1 MPNGH
6 RSYRWVI
13 ELMLILIFLTQSIL
27 WLAPAPLLVPLVRSL
42 KIDFGSAGLLISVG
56 ALCTSVFSL
65 IGATISERYGAL
77 RTVVCGSW
85 IAAIAQILSGYA
97 SSFGALLACRVVL
110 GIGGGLLIA
119 PPGTLVMEWFRENE
133 WPYVNMV
140 NSLCSYAG
148 LIAVFT
154 MTVPLFVIAGSS
166 WQRVFLWYGI
176 GAATIALGWSILGRE
191 AARPDQLS
199 PPASIT
205 KALSTLKEV
214 VRIGEVRLA
223 VTAVFAL
230 MWVFQFYTAF
240 LPQYFHES
248 RGMSLAEAS
257 AMTAILP
264 LAGIIGSLA
273 GGIGTATLGLRKP
286 FTWPLATCT
295 LLGTAGTILA
305 PKASL
310 IAGSMLLIG
319 LGISGPSAPIVTLFM
334 ELSWMTPVKAGAC
347 LAVIWSAANA
357 AAFLSPIV
365 GGLIASH
372 TGLRTVML
380 GFGGV
385 QIVAL
390 AAMYHLP
397 ETGPG
402 RRVSEPAPDTEDRTA
417 RSAGDRSI
425 SLGRNN
431 YSLNESQLGPQRL
444 VRSWFMT
451 NSRAERRPETAFQR
465 VKVAFRYG
473 RVKA

>member
-6 RSYRWVI
+6 RAYRWII
-13 ELMLILIFLTQSIL
+13 ELMLILIFLTESML
-27 WLAPAPLLVPLVRSL
+27 WLAPAPLLAPIVKSL
-42 KIDFGSAGLLISVG
+42 KIDFASAGLLISVG

-65 IGATISERYGAL
+65 IGATVAERFGAL
-77 RTVVCGSW
+77 STMTCGTW
-85 IAAIAQILSGYA
+85 IAAIAQILSGHT
-97 SSFGALLACRVVL
+97 SSFGSLLACRVML

-119 PPGTLVMEWFRENE
+119 PPGTLVMEWFGERE

-154 MTVPLFVIAGSS
+154 LTVPLFVIAGSS
-166 WQRVFLWYGI
+166 WQRVFFWYGV

-199 PPASIT
+199 PSASST
-205 KALSTLKEV
+205 KALSTLIAV
-214 VRIGEVRLA
+214 SRIREVRLA
-223 VTAVFAL
+223 VLAVFAL

-264 LAGIIGSLA
+264 FAGIFGSLA
-273 GGIGTATLGLRKP
+273 GGIGTAAIGLRKP
-286 FTWPLATCT
+286 FTWPLAGCA
-295 LLGTAGTILA
+295 LLGAAGTILA
-305 PKASL
+305 PNTSL

-334 ELSWMTPVKAGAC
+334 ELPWMTPVKAGAC

-357 AAFLSPIV
+357 SAFLSPIV
-365 GGLIASH
+365 GGFLASH
-372 TGLRTVML
+372 AGLRTVML
-380 GFGGV
+380 GFAGA
-385 QIVAL
+385 QIVAI
-390 AAMYHLP
+390 AAMYRLP

-402 RRVSEPAPDTEDRTA
+402 KSA
-417 RSAGDRSI
+417 RSAVCAEDLDRPSA
-425 SLGRNN
+425 N
-431 YSLNESQLGPQRL
+431 QR
-444 VRSWFMT
+444 
-451 NSRAERRPETAFQR
+451 
-465 VKVAFRYG
+465 
-473 RVKA
+473 